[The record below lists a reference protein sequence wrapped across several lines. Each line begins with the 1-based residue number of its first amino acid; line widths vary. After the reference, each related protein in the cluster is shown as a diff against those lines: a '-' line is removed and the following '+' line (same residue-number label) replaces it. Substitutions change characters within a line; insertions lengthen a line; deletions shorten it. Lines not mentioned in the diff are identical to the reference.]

1 MKKYSALALALI
13 IALTLCIPSLLFV
26 YAKDSEVELSGQK
39 QYNMGDAVFYL
50 TGDEDFSL
58 EPSAGAVKYA
68 ALDISGMDFAAVK
81 QAKVSIIWTAESLNS
96 SEKELL
102 FAAIKNSPVQ
112 LSPGKDGVSA
122 WLSGSS
128 DKADLSSVKNLGVY
142 YVQKIDGTLYLL
154 APVGKISHFY
164 GGDFSF
170 SEPSSS
176 EPSSSEPSS
185 SEPSSSEPSS
195 SEPSSSEPSSSEP
208 SSSEPSSSKPSSSR
222 SSRSSRKPSSEVEVI
237 EDDDV
242 PLASLDT
249 LYNTGSKELVLI
261 GMFVLASFGMALFLF
276 ALKERK
282 N

>member
-1 MKKYSALALALI
+1 MALI

-26 YAKDSEVELSGQK
+26 YAKDSEMELSGQK
-39 QYNMGDAVFYL
+39 QYGLGDAVFYL

-58 EPSAGAVKYA
+58 EPSAGAVEYA
-68 ALDISGMDFAAVK
+68 ALDVSGMDFAAVK
-81 QAKVSIIWTAESLNS
+81 QAKVSIVWTAGSLSS

-102 FAAIKNSPVQ
+102 FTAIKNSPVQ
-112 LSPGKDGVSA
+112 LSSGKDGVSA

-142 YVQKIDGTLYLL
+142 YVQEIDGTLYLL

-164 GGDFSF
+164 GGDFS
-170 SEPSSS
+170 
-176 EPSSSEPSS
+176 
-185 SEPSSSEPSS
+185 
-195 SEPSSSEPSSSEP
+195 
-208 SSSEPSSSKPSSSR
+208 SSEPSSSKPSSSH

-261 GMFVLASFGMALFLF
+261 GMFVLASLGMALFLF
-276 ALKERK
+276 ALKDRK